1 MSIEAATYIS
11 QLDPAKPNENDLKS
25 EGDDVLRLLK
35 AVLQANFPNLTAAAV
50 NATTA
55 ELNALVGRAADIAAI
70 ANAGSTGATALK
82 VATKTPGT
90 NTTDASST
98 AFVSAAV
105 AAAALSTVLP
115 SQSGNGGKFVT
126 TDGTNASW
134 SYTRLPWVRKTS
146 AYAAISGDRIKAST
160 TGGAWSLTFPAAP
173 LDGDAIEV
181 QDVDGTFAT
190 NALTLLANG
199 KKIMGFTTSL
209 VLDKANIH
217 LVFVYDATNGDWRY

>member
-1 MSIEAATYIS
+1 MSVEAATYIS
-11 QLDPAKPNENDLKS
+11 QLDATKPNENDLKS

-50 NATTA
+50 TATTA
-55 ELNALVGRAADIAAI
+55 ELNALVGRAADIAAL

-82 VATKTPGT
+82 VATKTAGT
-90 NTTDASST
+90 NTTEAAST

-105 AAAALSTVLP
+105 AAAVFAAILP
-115 SQSGNGGKFVT
+115 SQSGNEGKFVT
-126 TDGTNASW
+126 TDGTTASW
-134 SYTRLPWVRKTS
+134 AYTQLPWVRKTS
-146 AYAAISGDRIKAST
+146 AYTAASGDRIKTST
-160 TGGAWSLTFPAAP
+160 TGGAWSLTFPEAP
-173 LDGDAIEV
+173 ADGDAIEV

-190 NALTLLANG
+190 NKLTLLANG

-209 VLDKANIH
+209 ELDTANAH